1 MKKNTLL
8 LLVLLTFVNITK
20 GQVAVG
26 KSTVEG
32 SSILD
37 FNETNNTRGI
47 ILPAVTTVP
56 SPLLNGTIYF
66 NREDAIVYMRQ
77 NGASVPMTEGNGNA
91 TGVIGNP
98 SPEAGSGVIMGAAT
112 SSANG
117 VLILESSNLS
127 LTLPKVDRPHLNI
140 KSPYPGTIC
149 YDTSSNT
156 IAVFDGAYWNFWK

>member
-66 NREDAIVYMRQ
+66 NRQDAIVYMRQ
-77 NGASVPMTEGNGNA
+77 NGASVAMTEGNGNA

-98 SPEAGSGVIMGAAT
+98 SPEAGSGVIMGAAA
-112 SSANG
+112 SGANG